1 MIVSIPLIAVLAVVA
16 WIAYR
21 HMGLRLWQA
30 LVCIILGFLLAA
42 TGAAPDINGVITA
55 ITHWFTNVTHWFGGG
70 R

>member
-1 MIVSIPLIAVLAVVA
+1 MIVSIPLIAILAIVA

-21 HMGLRLWQA
+21 HMGLRLWHA

-42 TGAAPDINGVITA
+42 TGAAPDMNQVIAT
-55 ITHWFTNVTHWFGGG
+55 ITHWFGGG

>member
-1 MIVSIPLIAVLAVVA
+1 MIVSIPLIIILAVVA

-21 HMGLRLWQA
+21 HMGLRLWHA

-42 TGAAPDINGVITA
+42 TGAAPDINEVIAA
-55 ITHWFTNVTHWFGGG
+55 ITRWFGGS